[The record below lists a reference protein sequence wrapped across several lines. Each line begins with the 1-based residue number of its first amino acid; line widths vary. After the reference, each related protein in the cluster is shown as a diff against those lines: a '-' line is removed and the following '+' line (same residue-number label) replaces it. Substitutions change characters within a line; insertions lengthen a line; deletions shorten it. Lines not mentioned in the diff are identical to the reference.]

1 MEFIRDQ
8 KLEAE
13 LLNRVSNK
21 YIQDRPGL
29 PHLSEL
35 YRCLTFSYHERNNPL
50 AWAKL
55 QVLYFGIGLAL
66 EDVFLRNGDDQL
78 SKVAATYRE
87 IIDKLEEFL
96 VSVPGPLENTPYAKL
111 IPTNKLQEL
120 ITQTKNKHD
129 QYLIG
134 SPDSQSLDR
143 VYMTPD
149 YISLEGVG
157 IDLKSTRMGSSESGV
172 PKVGGK
178 EQWPD
183 SWLIQFMSYCR
194 LLNDEAWNLYD
205 EPAEDYHYGVAIL
218 HIGRPVDLVCGRFI
232 FTRKELEDNWAWV
245 QERRMIFMDHMRNE
259 AVPQPFKFNS
269 GQSPTSWECKNA
281 SGTCKYLDRCQMS
294 GWEQTLES
302 GAGHDDTV

>member
-8 KLEAE
+8 KLETE

-35 YRCLTFSYHERNNPL
+35 YRCLTFSYYERNNPL
-50 AWAKL
+50 DWAKL
-55 QVLYFGIGLAL
+55 QVLYFGIGLAF
-66 EDVFLRNGDDQL
+66 EDVFLRNGDNEDVETQQL
-78 SKVAATYRE
+78 E
-87 IIDKLEEFL
+87 
-96 VSVPGPLENTPYAKL
+96 
-111 IPTNKLQEL
+111 
-120 ITQTKNKHD
+120 
-129 QYLIG
+129 
-134 SPDSQSLDR
+134 R

-157 IDLKSTRMGSSESGV
+157 IDLKSTRMGTSESGV

-183 SWLIQFMSYCR
+183 SWLIQFKAYCR
-194 LLNDEAWNLYD
+194 LLNNETWDLY
-205 EPAEDYHYGVAIL
+205 EPAEGYHYGVAIL

-245 QERRMIFMDHMRNE
+245 QERRGIFMDHMRNE
-259 AVPQPFKFNS
+259 AVPMAFKFNS
-269 GQSPTSWECKNA
+269 GQSPTSWECSNA
-281 SGTCKYLDRCQMS
+281 SGSCKYLSRCQMS
-294 GWEQTLES
+294 GWEQTMDRE
-302 GAGHDDTV
+302 AGHDDTV